1 MTDPKPPQP
10 GPAKQKRIS
19 IEVPADLTAV
29 YANLAFITHTPA
41 ELMLDFA
48 QILPRTAKGK
58 VVSRIVMSPMHAKAL
73 LNALGQNIANYEK
86 QFGEIKIP
94 QQTNLADQFFRFS
107 NSDGSDGNDN
117 NGDNDPDPNTPPE
130 SGK

>member
-1 MTDPKPPQP
+1 MTSPSQQPPS
-10 GPAKQKRIS
+10 GPKQKRIS
-19 IEVPADLTAV
+19 IEVPADLAAM

-41 ELMLDFA
+41 EVMLDFA

-86 QFGEIKIP
+86 QFGEIKMP
-94 QQTNLADQFFRFS
+94 QQTNLADQFFRFP
-107 NSDGSDGNDN
+107 NSDGDSEGE
-117 NGDNDPDPNTPPE
+117 GSE
-130 SGK
+130 